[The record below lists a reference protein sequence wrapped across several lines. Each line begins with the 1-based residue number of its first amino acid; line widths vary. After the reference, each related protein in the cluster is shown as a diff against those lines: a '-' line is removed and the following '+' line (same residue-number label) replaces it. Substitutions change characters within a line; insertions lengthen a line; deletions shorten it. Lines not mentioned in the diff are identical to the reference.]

1 MEQILITELLWDS
14 FNVEHIEKHNVKITE
29 IEEALQDEDRVFRET
44 YKERILALG
53 RSSKRLIATVLSLDK
68 ATGLHYVITA
78 RDMDKKERQIYRK
91 EYDEK
96 NQNKNT

>member
-1 MEQILITELLWDS
+1 MEQIQITALLWDS
-14 FNVEHIEKHNVKITE
+14 FNVKHIEKHTIKVID
-29 IEEALQDEDRVFRET
+29 IETALRDENRIFRKT

-53 RSSKRLIATVLSLDK
+53 RSGGRLLATILSLDK

-91 EYDEK
+91 EYNEK